1 MGLINDACGALGLA
15 FEHTSGSL
23 GRGVKFDVASI
34 PSQSGKINQLTQIPG
49 NIGLGRETCRVLAA
63 HQPRR
68 IYLCARSAAKAEA
81 TIKALQEV
89 QPDAPLSF
97 LPLDLADLESVQAC
111 ARAFVEKED
120 RLDLVVCN
128 AGIMAVP
135 EGVTKEGYEVQF
147 GTNHVGHALLVKL
160 LLPVLQRTVE
170 IPGADVRVVT
180 VSSVGHHLAPAEG
193 VEFAALKGGMGHL
206 TTWNRYAQSKL
217 ANRLFAKQLAERY
230 PKIMSVSVHPGVVT
244 TNLYTAA
251 VGDVGLKKM
260 AYWGFKTALSVSVEQ
275 GSKNQLWAATSPR
288 EGLVPGEYYF
298 PVGILGKGSKQGEDE
313 ELGKKLWEWTEKELE
328 EYTL

>member
-1 MGLINDACGALGLA
+1 MGLINDASGALGGAL
-15 FEHTSGSL
+15 EHVSGTL
-23 GRGVKFDVASI
+23 GCSVKFDTSSI
-34 PSQSGKINQLTQIPG
+34 PSQSGKVILITGG

-68 IYLCARSAAKAEA
+68 IYLCARTASKAEA
-81 TIKALQEV
+81 TIKELKEA
-89 QPDAPLSF
+89 QPDAPLTF

-111 ARAFVEKED
+111 ARAFVAKED
-120 RLDLVVCN
+120 RLDLVFCN

-170 IPGADVRVVT
+170 EVEGADVRVVT
-180 VSSVGHHLAPAEG
+180 LSSVGHHLAPADG
-193 VEFAALKGGMGHL
+193 IEFAALKGEMGHL
-206 TTWNRYAQSKL
+206 STWNRYAQSKL
-217 ANRLFAKQLAERY
+217 ANRLFAGQLAKRY
-230 PKIMSVSVHPGVVT
+230 PGIMSVSVHPGVVA
-244 TNLYTAA
+244 TNLYSNF

-260 AYWGFKTALSVSVEQ
+260 GFWWYKALLSVSVEE

-298 PVGILGKGSKQGEDE
+298 PVGILGKGSKQGADE
-313 ELGKKLWEWTEKELE
+313 ELGRKLWEWTEKKLE
-328 EYTL
+328 GYTL

>member
-1 MGLINDACGALGLA
+1 
-15 FEHTSGSL
+15 
-23 GRGVKFDVASI
+23 
-34 PSQSGKINQLTQIPG
+34 
-49 NIGLGRETCRVLAA
+49 
-63 HQPRR
+63 
-68 IYLCARSAAKAEA
+68 
-81 TIKALQEV
+81 
-89 QPDAPLSF
+89 
-97 LPLDLADLESVQAC
+97 LESVQAC

-217 ANRLFAKQLAERY
+217 ANRLYAKQLAERY
-230 PKIMSVSVHPGVVT
+230 PGIMSVSVHPGVVT
-244 TNLYTAA
+244 TNLYTAV

-288 EGLVPGEYYF
+288 DGLVPGEYYF

-328 EYTL
+328 GYTL

>member
-1 MGLINDACGALGLA
+1 MGLINDASGALGGA
-15 FEHTSGSL
+15 YEHVSGSL
-23 GRGVKFDVASI
+23 GSSVKFDTSSI
-34 PSQSGKINQLTQIPG
+34 PSQSGKVILITGG

-81 TIKALQEV
+81 TIAELKEE

-97 LPLDLADLESVQAC
+97 LPLDLADLESVKAC
-111 ARAFVEKED
+111 ARAFVERED

-160 LLPVLQRTVE
+160 LLPTLARTVE
-170 IPGADVRVVT
+170 VPGADVRVVT
-180 VSSVGHHLAPAEG
+180 LSSVGHHFAPAEG
-193 VEFAALKGGMGHL
+193 IEFAALKGEMEHL
-206 TTWNRYAQSKL
+206 TTWHRYAQSKL
-217 ANRLFAKQLAERY
+217 ANRLFASELARRY
-230 PKIMSVSVHPGVVT
+230 PKIMSVSVHPGVVA
-244 TNLYTAA
+244 TNLYNEF
-251 VGDVGLKKM
+251 VGEVGLKKM
-260 AYWGFKTALSVSVEQ
+260 AYWWYKALLSVSVEE

-288 EGLVPGEYYF
+288 EGLVAGEYYF
-298 PVGILGKGSKQGEDE
+298 PVGILGKGSKQGADE
-313 ELGKKLWEWTEKELE
+313 ELGKRLWEWTEKELE
-328 EYTL
+328 GYTL

>member
-34 PSQSGKINQLTQIPG
+34 PSQSGKVILITGGTQHRARPG
-49 NIGLGRETCRVLAA
+49 NLPRPRGAPASA
-63 HQPRR
+63 H
-68 IYLCARSAAKAEA
+68 
-81 TIKALQEV
+81 
-89 QPDAPLSF
+89 
-97 LPLDLADLESVQAC
+97 LPLRSLRRQGRSYDQGAAGGA
-111 ARAFVEKED
+111 ARRTAQLPAARPGGFGI
-120 RLDLVVCN
+120 R
-128 AGIMAVP
+128 AG
-135 EGVTKEGYEVQF
+135 
-147 GTNHVGHALLVKL
+147 
-160 LLPVLQRTVE
+160 RTVE

-260 AYWGFKTALSVSVEQ
+260 AYWGFKTALSVSVDQ

-328 EYTL
+328 GYTL